1 MARRAW
7 PAVAL
12 IAAAAALAGWLHS
25 DLTDLHVYRH
35 AGQALLDGLSPYAA
49 DDPVTGLPF
58 TYPPFAA
65 VVMLPLAVLPA
76 QAAAAVWTAASVAA
90 LAAVVVIALRE
101 VHLDAR
107 GWLVAA
113 LVIGALALEPVW
125 QNLSF
130 GQVNLVLMAAVVVD
144 LTRPDR
150 RFSGVL
156 VGLAAAVKLTPLVF
170 VVLLLLVGRR
180 GAAGRAALTFLATI
194 AVGFAIAPGAAASYW
209 TLGLLDADRVGP
221 PWLAHN
227 QSAYGVLT
235 RLLGESPSALLWL
248 GIALPLGGA
257 ALLVAAAWWRRGERL
272 LGTGIAGLAMLLA
285 LAGLLVA
292 PLGVGRPR
300 RRRALAARSRAGG
313 GVDGRVRGAAGA
325 VAAVG

>member
-1 MARRAW
+1 MI
-7 PAVAL
+7 V
-12 IAAAAALAGWLHS
+12 AAAALAGWLHP

-35 AGQALLDGLSPYAA
+35 GGRALLDGLSPYAA

-90 LAAVVVIALRE
+90 LGAVVVVALRE
-101 VHLDAR
+101 AHLDAR

-113 LVIGALALEPVW
+113 LVIGAVALEPVW

-130 GQVNLVLMAAVVVD
+130 GQVNLVLMAAVVAD
-144 LTRPDR
+144 LTRPER

-180 GAAGRAALTFLATI
+180 GAAGRAALTFLVTV
-194 AVGFAIAPGAAASYW
+194 AVGFAVAPGAAASYW

-235 RLLGESPSALLWL
+235 RLLGESPPAYVWL
-248 GIALPLGGA
+248 GIAVPLGGA
-257 ALLVAAAWWRRGERL
+257 MLLSLRRGGVAASGCSAPESRGSRCCSPRRSPGRTTGCGPSPSLSRSGRTLAGWRRG
-272 LGTGIAGLAMLLA
+272 
-285 LAGLLVA
+285 
-292 PLGVGRPR
+292 GR
-300 RRRALAARSRAGG
+300 G
-313 GVDGRVRGAAGA
+313 VRGAAGA
-325 VAAVG
+325 VATLG